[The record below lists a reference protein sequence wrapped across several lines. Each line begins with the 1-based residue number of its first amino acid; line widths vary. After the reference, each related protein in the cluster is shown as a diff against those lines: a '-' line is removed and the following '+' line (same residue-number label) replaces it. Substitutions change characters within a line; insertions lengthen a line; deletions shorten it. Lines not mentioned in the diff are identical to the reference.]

1 MKALKRFI
9 SVVLV
14 SFVILPGLY
23 AQNRN
28 IQHTIDDM
36 MLDGVAAYNLGDYA
50 KAHAL
55 FGAVTDVNPLN
66 DAAFYYL
73 GLCDFYMN
81 DMKAAEAELR
91 EAVSLDPAN
100 YWYKDR
106 LAVLYSIK
114 GEDEK
119 TVEIYESLLKDY
131 PKKTDIHY
139 SLVNL
144 YAKLGRAEKLL
155 ETLDAIETI
164 QGVSEATVTTRY
176 DVLMHMDRRDD
187 AFRALE
193 SYNEEFASANI
204 LAMMGDAKLQDFED
218 SLALKY
224 YNEALS
230 YEPDFA
236 PALLGR
242 ADVHRMRRE
251 YPEFFRDVRSFMNNA
266 DIVTAAKGQYLET
279 LMNHSDPQFL
289 SAHAP
294 QIDSLFD
301 GLAMSAPADTA
312 VVNLAGMYFYRS
324 GNHEK
329 SKEYFRQAW
338 EMNKESISAAAT
350 YIQVLG
356 LTEDWQTLF
365 DAAGTFSEAF
375 PDEPAFYQYKAM
387 SAYNL
392 ERYDDVVAS
401 YKALQKQFPKDQE
414 ILVES
419 YSGIGDVMHMT
430 GNSKE
435 AFKAYEKALSINP
448 GYAPVLNNYA
458 YYLSLEGRKLKKAYN
473 MSKITVEQEP
483 DNATY
488 LDTFGWI
495 LYLRG
500 QALEAKPF
508 FKHAMLYGGKDSVT
522 VLDHYAEVL
531 YVLGEYD
538 LAKVYWNQAKQK
550 NNGEIP
556 DLEEKIAK
564 RLESIK

>member
-9 SVVLV
+9 GVILV
-14 SFVILPGLY
+14 SLGMIPALH

-28 IQHTIDDM
+28 TQRTLEDM

-91 EAVSLDPAN
+91 EAVSLDPGN

-106 LAVLYSIK
+106 MAVLYSIK

-119 TVEIYESLLKDY
+119 TVEIYESLLKDF

-164 QGVSEATVTTRY
+164 QGTSEATVTTRY
-176 DVLMHMDRRDD
+176 DVLMHMGRSDD

-193 SYNEEFASANI
+193 SYNEEFASAHI
-204 LAMMGDAKLQDFED
+204 LAMMGDAKLQEFED
-218 SLALKY
+218 SLALRY

-251 YPEFFRDVRSFMNNA
+251 YKEYFKDVRSFMEN
-266 DIVTAAKGQYLET
+266 DDVLVEAKGQYLET
-279 LMNHSDPQFL
+279 LMNHGDPQFL
-289 SAHAP
+289 SANAA
-294 QIDSLFD
+294 QVDSLFD
-301 GLAMSAPADTA
+301 GLADKAPADTA
-312 VVNLAGMYFYRS
+312 VINLAGMYFYRS
-324 GNHEK
+324 GNKEK
-329 SKEYFRQAW
+329 SKDYFRRAW
-338 EMNKESISAAAT
+338 EINRESIAAAAT

-356 LTEDWQTLF
+356 LSEDWQTLY
-365 DAAGTFSEAF
+365 DAAGTFAEAF
-375 PDEPAFYQYKAM
+375 PYEPAFYEYRAM

-392 ERYDDVVAS
+392 ERYDDVIAA
-401 YKALQKQFPKDQE
+401 YKAIQKQFPKDPDV
-414 ILVES
+414 LVQS
-419 YSGIGDVMHMT
+419 YSGIGDVMHMK

-435 AFKAYEKALSINP
+435 AFKAYEKALAIDP
-448 GYAPVLNNYA
+448 KYVPVLNNYA
-458 YYLSLEGRKLKKAYN
+458 YYLSMEGRKLKKAYN
-473 MSKITVEQEP
+473 MSKITVELEP

-522 VLDHYAEVL
+522 ILDHYAEVL

-550 NNGEIP
+550 NDGEIP
-556 DLEEKIAK
+556 DLEEKIAR
-564 RLESIK
+564 RLEAIK

>member
-1 MKALKRFI
+1 MI
-9 SVVLV
+9 S
-14 SFVILPGLY
+14 GLY

-28 IQHTIDDM
+28 IQRTLEDM

-81 DMKAAEAELR
+81 DMKSAEAELR
-91 EAVSLDPAN
+91 EAVSLDPSN

-119 TVEIYESLLKDY
+119 TVEIYESLLKDF

-176 DVLMHMDRRDD
+176 DVLMHMDRRDE

-193 SYNEEFASANI
+193 SYNEDFASAHI

-224 YNEALS
+224 YNEALA

-242 ADVHRMRRE
+242 ADVSRMRRN
-251 YPEFFRDVRSFMNNA
+251 YPEFFKDVSRFMNN
-266 DIVTAAKGQYLET
+266 DDVLVAAKGQYLET

-289 SAHAP
+289 STHAA

-301 GLAMSAPADTA
+301 GLAEKAPADTA
-312 VVNLAGMYFYRS
+312 VISLAGMYFYRS
-324 GNHEK
+324 GNKEK
-329 SKEYFRQAW
+329 SKDYFRKAW
-338 EMNKESISAAAT
+338 ELNKESISAAAT

-356 LTEDWQTLF
+356 LSEDWQTLY
-365 DAAGTFSEAF
+365 DAAGIFIEAF
-375 PDEPAFYQYKAM
+375 PDEPAFFEYRAM
-387 SAYNL
+387 SAFNL
-392 ERYDDVVAS
+392 ERYDDVIAA
-401 YKALQKQFPKDQE
+401 YRAIQKQFPKDAE
-414 ILVES
+414 VLVQS
-419 YSGIGDVMHMT
+419 YSGIGDVMHIK

-435 AFKAYEKALSINP
+435 AFKAYEKALSIDP
-448 GYAPVLNNYA
+448 KYAPVLNNYA
-458 YYLSLEGRKLKKAYN
+458 YYLSMEGRKLKKAYN
-473 MSKITVEQEP
+473 MSKITVELEP

-522 VLDHYAEVL
+522 ILDHYAEVL

-564 RLESIK
+564 RLEVIK

>member
-9 SVVLV
+9 GVILV
-14 SFVILPGLY
+14 SLGMIPALH

-28 IQHTIDDM
+28 TQRTLEDM

-91 EAVSLDPAN
+91 EAVSLDPGN

-119 TVEIYESLLKDY
+119 TVEIYESLLKDF

-164 QGVSEATVTTRY
+164 QGTSEATVTTRY
-176 DVLMHMDRRDD
+176 DVLMHMGRSDD

-193 SYNEEFASANI
+193 SYNEEFASAHI
-204 LAMMGDAKLQDFED
+204 LAMMGDAKLQEFED
-218 SLALKY
+218 SLALRY

-251 YPEFFRDVRSFMNNA
+251 YKEYFKDVRSFMEN
-266 DIVTAAKGQYLET
+266 DDVLVEAKGQYLET
-279 LMNHSDPQFL
+279 LMNHGDPQFL
-289 SAHAP
+289 SANAA

-301 GLAMSAPADTA
+301 GLADKAPADTA
-312 VVNLAGMYFYRS
+312 VINLAGMYFYRS
-324 GNHEK
+324 GNKEK
-329 SKEYFRQAW
+329 SKDYFRRAW
-338 EMNKESISAAAT
+338 EINRESIAAAAT

-356 LTEDWQTLF
+356 LSEDWQTLY
-365 DAAGTFSEAF
+365 DAAGTFAEAF
-375 PDEPAFYQYKAM
+375 PYEPAFYEYRAM

-392 ERYDDVVAS
+392 ERYDDVIAA
-401 YKALQKQFPKDQE
+401 YKAIQKQFPKDPDV
-414 ILVES
+414 LVQS
-419 YSGIGDVMHMT
+419 YSGIGDVMHMK

-435 AFKAYEKALSINP
+435 AFKAYEKALAIDP
-448 GYAPVLNNYA
+448 KYVPVLNNYA
-458 YYLSLEGRKLKKAYN
+458 YYLSMEGRKLKKAYN
-473 MSKITVEQEP
+473 MSKITVELEP

-522 VLDHYAEVL
+522 ILDHYAEVL

-550 NNGEIP
+550 NDGEIP
-556 DLEEKIAK
+556 DLEEKIAR
-564 RLESIK
+564 RLEAVK